1 MTTVI
6 VSFIVCLLFFLGI
19 GLLSA
24 TRKAETTED
33 YLLASRSVNPWVV
46 ALSAVATNNS
56 GFMFI
61 GLIGET
67 YTSGLSAMWVMVGWV
82 LGDYAMW
89 MARVPD
95 RLRVES
101 EARGTVTIPS
111 FLGHGVRNGKQ
122 VTTLAGA
129 ITLVFLGIYAA
140 AQLNAG
146 SKALHVLFDWDY
158 SLGAI
163 LGAVIVVAYCFAG
176 GIRASLWTDV
186 AQSIVMFVA
195 MVILCFV
202 AIEESGGFDS
212 MWTTLGQRPALT
224 DWQPENLPWGFTL
237 FALGWFVAGIG
248 VVGQPHI
255 MVRAMAVN
263 SVDSMPTARRVY
275 FVWNALFAAAAIMV
289 GLAARAWVEGADASS
304 ASAATL
310 LSKDAELALPLLA
323 QQLLPGW
330 LVGFVLAGLFA
341 ATISTADSQ
350 VLACS
355 AALTQDMFPKVRDSY
370 VWVKAS
376 TLLVATIVL
385 AIALTG
391 GGVFDLIVLA
401 WSSLAAGLGP
411 LLILKSFGRH
421 VDGRLGLAMMIGA
434 LLTVLLWR
442 FGFKLTGAVYD
453 ALPAMLMG
461 FIIYGVGRQFLAGSP
476 SKDL

>member
-82 LGDYAMW
+82 LGDYVMW

-95 RLRVES
+95 RLRAV

-122 VTTLAGA
+122 VTMLAGA

-146 SKALHVLFDWDY
+146 GKALHVLFDWDY

-163 LGAVIVVAYCFAG
+163 LGAVIVIAYCFAG

-202 AIEESGGFDS
+202 AINESGFDS
-212 MWTTLGQRPALT
+212 
-224 DWQPENLPWGFTL
+224 
-237 FALGWFVAGIG
+237 
-248 VVGQPHI
+248 
-255 MVRAMAVN
+255 
-263 SVDSMPTARRVY
+263 
-275 FVWNALFAAAAIMV
+275 
-289 GLAARAWVEGADASS
+289 
-304 ASAATL
+304 
-310 LSKDAELALPLLA
+310 
-323 QQLLPGW
+323 
-330 LVGFVLAGLFA
+330 
-341 ATISTADSQ
+341 
-350 VLACS
+350 C
-355 AALTQDMFPKVRDSY
+355 
-370 VWVKAS
+370 
-376 TLLVATIVL
+376 
-385 AIALTG
+385 
-391 GGVFDLIVLA
+391 
-401 WSSLAAGLGP
+401 
-411 LLILKSFGRH
+411 
-421 VDGRLGLAMMIGA
+421 GRL
-434 LLTVLLWR
+434 
-442 FGFKLTGAVYD
+442 
-453 ALPAMLMG
+453 
-461 FIIYGVGRQFLAGSP
+461 
-476 SKDL
+476 